1 LTGVLS
7 LLGDESAAAG
17 RARACRVSPA
27 SLKSSSW
34 TWCHQRHAASDA
46 SSHERRRPSSHP
58 STTTLTVRPE
68 IHCHL
73 VTEQRR
79 RAISAG
85 LYTDVAVILAQRC
98 CLKAER
104 PRETNPPP
112 SSRESNPQLLHYQAT
127 LKTIIKGTADHPRFC
142 VHHCS
147 VWVDLVH

>member
-1 LTGVLS
+1 
-7 LLGDESAAAG
+7 
-17 RARACRVSPA
+17 VSPA

-68 IHCHL
+68 IHCQL

-85 LYTDVAVILAQRC
+85 LYRRSCHSLARLLHESRTAAGVEPATFESRVQPPTITLPVHSQNNNQGNSRPPPVLC
-98 CLKAER
+98 SPLLRLGR
-104 PRETNPPP
+104 PR
-112 SSRESNPQLLHYQAT
+112 T
-127 LKTIIKGTADHPRFC
+127 LTPFC
-142 VHHCS
+142 VRCAEFGNGRR
-147 VWVDLVH
+147 